1 MLIILRTPTTG
12 LTVRTAST
20 LGHCTVYCDIYHLP
34 RRQEDLNRRTY
45 ISTGAAVLAGL
56 AGCVGSFTRG
66 EASELVEQTFDPM
79 AVSEPRVLNAIGD
92 VTVVGRE
99 TDIVA
104 AGVLKRST
112 KGTRG
117 LEDID
122 V

>member
-1 MLIILRTPTTG
+1 M
-12 LTVRTAST
+12 
-20 LGHCTVYCDIYHLP
+20 
-34 RRQEDLNRRTY
+34 
-45 ISTGAAVLAGL
+45 LAGL